1 MQGKIVLTGK
11 YADIT
16 DQLQEY
22 VDISSSDKQEVNLS
36 YDLGLVPSIK
46 ETSDNEQVVEQHNNN
61 KENLDLGPEEH
72 VKQVTLCVPR
82 MLPRF

>member
-22 VDISSSDKQEVNLS
+22 VDISNSEKQEVNLS
-36 YDLGLVPSIK
+36 YDLGLVPSPK
-46 ETSDNEQVVEQHNNN
+46 ETSVNEQVVEEHNNS
-61 KENLDLGPEEH
+61 KEKLDLGSEEH
-72 VKQVTLCVPR
+72 VKQVTLCVSR
-82 MLPRF
+82 LLSRF